1 MTPPMHRLHPVIL
14 SIVIVLLLLGC
25 TTLAPTPT
33 APDASS
39 PLPTAAP
46 LPTSAPP
53 VVSPTTVIAFSAFRD
68 GSFDL
73 YTIRPE
79 NTQLT
84 RLTASPD
91 SNETQPIWSPDGL
104 RLAYLSDA
112 DGVANLY
119 MRDLEGRDVRQLTR
133 RRTAVVAAGWSPD
146 NTRLAFLALPE
157 DASTETDQSDAPLA
171 LYTVELATGNITL
184 VRRDMQNTLDL
195 AWSPNGERIAFTRF
209 DNGVQ
214 NIYVTRL
221 DGTSPLINLT
231 NTSFNDSQAAWSPN
245 SERIAFVSDEA
256 GDLDIYVMAAD
267 GTGRTRLTDNPTQDT
282 APTWSPDGTQIAF
295 VSDRNGSP
303 QLFRMGDNGADQQLL
318 AGTLSNVTSPAWQ
331 PLPRPPVVNRIAFA
345 AGAVRGF
352 SNLFVINT
360 TGTGRVTLINT
371 PEFDTITPAWSPDG
385 TRIAFAGRNAINYDI
400 FVMPASGGDPIRL
413 TNGEGSNMHPAWSPD
428 GTRIGFESN
437 RDGVWDVYTINPQGG
452 DLTNVTNS
460 PSNDGNIAWSP
471 DGTQIAFVSD
481 RDGNLNIYTM
491 NIDGSNLRQLTRN
504 AGNNVFPAWSP
515 DGRELVFRST
525 RTGNRQIY
533 RMSVNGTGLRRL
545 TNHPGD
551 DDHPVWSP
559 DGHQIA
565 FVSNRPR
572 DATNTGT
579 TQRVFDLYVMTS
591 DGTNVQR
598 ITSSDLNERYPAWQP
613 QAR

>member
-1 MTPPMHRLHPVIL
+1 MHRLHPIIL
-14 SIVIVLLLLGC
+14 SVVIVLLLLGC
-25 TTLAPTPT
+25 TTLAPTPAT
-33 APDASS
+33 PDAPSL
-39 PLPTAAP
+39 PPTAAP

-53 VVSPTTVIAFSAFRD
+53 IVSTTTAIAFSAFRD

-79 NTQLT
+79 DTQLT
-84 RLTASPD
+84 RLTASLD
-91 SNETQPIWSPDGL
+91 HNETQPIWSPDGL

-119 MRDLEGRDVRQLTR
+119 TRDLEGREVRQLTR
-133 RRTAVVAAGWSPD
+133 LRTSVVAAIWSPD
-146 NTRLAFLALPE
+146 NTRLAFLAPLE
-157 DASTETDQSDAPLA
+157 DTITEADQSDAPLA

-184 VRRDMQNTLDL
+184 VRRDMQDTLDL
-195 AWSPNGERIAFTRF
+195 TWSPNGERIAFTRF

-221 DGTSPLINLT
+221 DGTSPLVNLT
-231 NTSFNDSQAAWSPN
+231 NTPFNDSQPAWSPN
-245 SERIAFVSDEA
+245 SERIAFVSDES
-256 GDLDIYVMAAD
+256 GDLDIYVMSAD
-267 GTGRTRLTDNPTQDT
+267 GTERTRLTDNPTQDT
-282 APTWSPDGTQIAF
+282 SPTWSPDGTQIAF

-303 QLFRMGDNGADQQLL
+303 QLFRMGDNGANQQLL

-331 PLPRPPVVNRIAFA
+331 PSPRPTVVNRIAFA

-360 TGTGRVTLINT
+360 TGAGRVTLINT
-371 PEFDTITPAWSPDG
+371 AEFDTITPAWSPDG
-385 TRIAFAGRNAINYDI
+385 TQIAFAGRDSINYDI
-400 FVMPASGGDPIRL
+400 FVMPSSGGDPIRL

-481 RDGNLNIYTM
+481 RDGNLNIYTI

-504 AGNNVFPAWSP
+504 AGNNVFPSWSP
-515 DGRELVFRST
+515 DGRELVFRSN
-525 RTGNRQIY
+525 RTGYRQIY
-533 RMSVNGTGLRRL
+533 RISANGTGLRRL
-545 TNHPGD
+545 TNHPSD
-551 DDHPVWSP
+551 DDHPAWSP
-559 DGHQIA
+559 DGRQIA

-572 DATNTGT
+572 DATNPRT
-579 TQRVFDLYVMTS
+579 TQRVFDLYVMNS

-598 ITSSDLNERYPAWQP
+598 ITSSDVNERYPAWQP